1 MKAKRII
8 VFWLALILVGS
19 CFLLAGGKKKKDKYE
34 EWLKKEV
41 KLLISSAEV
50 KEFKALKT
58 DEEKDQF
65 IELFWAKR
73 DPTPGTKENEFRDEW
88 YQRLEYVEKNFNYG
102 PTRGINCDMGK
113 VYMFFGPPAQVKGGP
128 GGVRPNPMGGSQME
142 APPQIWVYQAMPSL
156 GLNEPF
162 RVVFRQYQFGYDL
175 DQQTPQKILRALE
188 VFPKVVVFNPDLK
201 ELPRYKFVLPAY
213 SFEDKLI
220 TTGQEVMNIPFEW
233 KPHFTQALNQS
244 SYVSFIVR
252 LERKKADLKK
262 GSEVTFFGRLQQG
275 EEKEDFLK
283 KVKLKDKE
291 LIVFGLAVKPGT
303 YSLFLGVRTAD
314 EAKYSLTQAE
324 ITVPDFW
331 NEQLSLSSV
340 ILAAELK
347 PISKKKAQ
355 SEVEFDPY
363 TFGRYRAVPR
373 FEPVFNSREA
383 MNVLFQI
390 YNAQSVQG
398 EVSLL
403 IEYFIVAPEGTYRLN
418 PQEIKQPL
426 EPGKAL
432 TGGTEIPL
440 SPLKPGKYTFK
451 IKVTDRHSGQKVE
464 KKVEFQVK

>member
-1 MKAKRII
+1 MKGKRII
-8 VFWLALILVGS
+8 VFWLAVVIVGA
-19 CFLLAGGKKKKDKYE
+19 CFLPAGARKKENKYE
-34 EWLKKEV
+34 QWLKKEV
-41 KLLISSAEV
+41 KLLISPAEV
-50 KEFKALKT
+50 EEFKALKT
-58 DEEKDQF
+58 DEERDKF
-65 IELFWAKR
+65 IALFWARR
-73 DPTPGTKENEFRDEW
+73 DPTPATRENEFKDEW
-88 YQRLEYVEKNFNYG
+88 YRRLEYVEKNFNYG

-128 GGVRPNPMGGSQME
+128 GGVRPNPVGGSQME

-156 GLNEPF
+156 GLTEPF

-188 VFPKVVVFNPDLK
+188 IFPKVVVFNPDLK
-201 ELPRYKFVLPAY
+201 ELPRYKFVLAPD
-213 SFEDKLI
+213 SFEAKLI
-220 TTGQEVMNIPFEW
+220 TAGETVVDIPFDW

-244 SYVSFIVR
+244 SYVTFIVR
-252 LERKKADLKK
+252 PDRKKANLKK

-291 LIVFGLAVKPGT
+291 LIIFGLPVRSGT
-303 YSLFLGVRTAD
+303 YSLYLGVRTRDKAR
-314 EAKYSLTQAE
+314 YSLVKGE
-324 ITVPDFW
+324 VMVPDFW
-331 NEQLSLSSV
+331 NDQLSLSSI
-340 ILAAELK
+340 ILATELK
-347 PISKKKAQ
+347 PAPKAKTQ
-355 SEVEFDPY
+355 SEAEFDPY

-373 FEPVFNSREA
+373 FEPTFSSREA

-390 YNAQSVQG
+390 YNAQSVHG

-451 IKVTDRHSGQKVE
+451 IKVTDRHSSRKVE
-464 KKVEFQVK
+464 KKVDFQII